1 MADFK
6 DFIAGRA
13 SVIPLTGSEQV
24 PIISGGVTKRTSA
37 QAIANL
43 VPAVEGPAGPA
54 GADGATGATGP
65 AGADGAPGPA
75 GPAPAGT
82 GFVKVTGGVLD
93 TPSATIPATAITG
106 PFAFGTANTVAAS
119 SIAGTGASAQG
130 AQSFAV
136 GYGVSASGLTTMAA
150 GYHTQNA
157 ITASFAV
164 GGGPYNNQAAQAGII
179 PLNAMTADATP
190 TSTRLAND
198 RYLAPIPAYCAWCFR
213 VLCVAQSSAYKTS
226 AWSIEG
232 AISRNNAN
240 VVRIVGTPT
249 VALIAQDAEMAGC
262 AVAVSA
268 LGSPDYA
275 INIAVTGLAA
285 TNIRWTC
292 SVFYSQAR
300 YG

>member
-54 GADGATGATGP
+54 GADGAQGPAGP
-65 AGADGAPGPA
+65 AGAQGPPGPA

-82 GFVKVTGGVLD
+82 GYVKVADGVLA
-93 TPSATIPATAITG
+93 TPSATIPASDITG
-106 PFAFGTANTVAAS
+106 PFKFGTTNSVATTSMAVAGS
-119 SIAGTGASAQG
+119 SAPG
-130 AQSFAV
+130 AQSFSV
-136 GYGVSASGLTTMAA
+136 GYGTVASGTTTMAT
-150 GYHTQNA
+150 GYHAQNGVH
-157 ITASFAV
+157 ASFAV
-164 GGGPYNNQAAQAGII
+164 GGGPWNNPAAQAGIV
-179 PLNAMTADATP
+179 PLNAMTSDATP
-190 TSTRLAND
+190 VSTRLTND
-198 RYLAPIPAYCAWCFR
+198 RYYASIPALSAWCFR

-232 AISRNNAN
+232 VISRNNVN
-240 VVRIVGTPT
+240 VVRLVGTPT
-249 VALIAQDAEMAGC
+249 IALIAQDAEMAGC
-262 AVAVSA
+262 SVAVSVV
-268 LGSPDYA
+268 GSPDYA
-275 INIAVTGLAA
+275 INIVVTGLAA